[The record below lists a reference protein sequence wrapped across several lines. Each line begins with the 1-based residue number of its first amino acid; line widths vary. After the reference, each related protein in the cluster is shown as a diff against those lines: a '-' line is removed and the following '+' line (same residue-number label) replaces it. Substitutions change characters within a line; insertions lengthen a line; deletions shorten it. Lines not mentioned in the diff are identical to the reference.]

1 MSGRCARL
9 HPGNIRCEGIPH
21 AVCAAASDIL
31 ISEFIDEEAVE
42 ALRGDFAVR
51 YEPGLARARGDL
63 LTAVTAVRALI
74 VRNVTQ
80 VDRELLDAAT
90 ALEVV
95 GRLGVGLDN
104 IDLDACAERGIAVFP
119 ATGANAVSVAEYVL
133 AAMLQLW
140 RPVYGATAR
149 VAAGEW
155 PRQELGGRE
164 LAGSRL
170 GLIGLGSVARTVA
183 ERASALGMSTAAHD
197 PYLEPHDAVWE
208 QAERFEAL
216 PDLLR
221 SSDAVSIHVP
231 LTDSTRGLLDAEA
244 LALLPPHALL
254 INTSRGGIVDE
265 EALVAALRAG
275 RLGGAALDVFADE
288 PLDAAGGA
296 RFEGTPNLL
305 LTPHIAGI
313 TEESNRRVSL
323 VTAQNV
329 SRALR
334 GEE

>member
-1 MSGRCARL
+1 MS
-9 HPGNIRCEGIPH
+9 
-21 AVCAAASDIL
+21 AAASDIL
-31 ISEFIDEEAVE
+31 ISEFMDEEAVA
-42 ALRGDFAVR
+42 ALRRDCSVQ
-51 YEPGLARARGDL
+51 YQPGLAQARDEL
-63 LTAVTAVRALI
+63 LTAVGSVRALI
-74 VRNVTQ
+74 VRNVTR
-80 VDRELLDAAT
+80 VDRELLDAAP

-133 AAMLQLW
+133 TAMLTLR

-155 PRQELGGRE
+155 PRQELGGHE

-170 GLIGLGSVARTVA
+170 GLIGLGAVARAVA
-183 ERASALGMSTAAHD
+183 ERARALDMRIAAYD
-197 PYLEPHDAVWE
+197 PYLAPDDAAWE
-208 QAERFEAL
+208 LAERVEAV

-221 SSDAVSIHVP
+221 MSDAVSIHVP
-231 LTDSTRGLLDAEA
+231 LTDSTRGLIDGAA
-244 LALLPPHALL
+244 LALMPPHALL
-254 INTSRGGIVDE
+254 VNTSRGGIVDE
-265 EALVAALRAG
+265 AALVDALRAG
-275 RLGGAALDVFADE
+275 RLGGAAIDVFEDE
-288 PLDAAGGA
+288 PLSAEAGA

-323 VTAQNV
+323 VTAGNV
-329 SRALR
+329 RRALF
-334 GEE
+334 GDAS

>member
-1 MSGRCARL
+1 MS
-9 HPGNIRCEGIPH
+9 
-21 AVCAAASDIL
+21 AAASDIL
-31 ISEFIDEEAVE
+31 ISEFMDEEAVE
-42 ALRGDFAVR
+42 ALRRDCSVQ
-51 YEPGLARARGDL
+51 YQPGLAQARDEL
-63 LTAVTAVRALI
+63 LAAVASVRALI
-74 VRNVTQ
+74 VRNVTR
-80 VDRELLDAAT
+80 VDRELLDAAP

-133 AAMLQLW
+133 TAMLTLR

-170 GLIGLGSVARTVA
+170 GLIGLGAVARAVA
-183 ERASALGMSTAAHD
+183 ERARALDMRIAAID
-197 PYLEPHDAVWE
+197 PYLAPDDAAWE
-208 QAERFEAL
+208 LAERVEAV

-221 SSDAVSIHVP
+221 MSDAVSIHVP
-231 LTDSTRGLLDAEA
+231 LTDSTRGLIDGAA
-244 LALLPPHALL
+244 LALMPPHALL
-254 INTSRGGIVDE
+254 VNTSRGGIVDE
-265 EALVAALRAG
+265 AALVDALRAG
-275 RLGGAALDVFADE
+275 RLGGAAIDVFEDE
-288 PLDAAGGA
+288 PLSAEAGA
-296 RFEGTPNLL
+296 RFAETPNLL

-323 VTAQNV
+323 VTAENV
-329 SRALR
+329 RRALF
-334 GEE
+334 GEAP